1 MGDYVLKVCKFI
13 PLYFKNAICNI
24 PAKNYVAVLQC
35 ISIQLPFSEQ
45 TSSCYP
51 RLNKEKEKA
60 LSKSRAQ
67 NNI

>member
-1 MGDYVLKVCKFI
+1 MGDYVLKMCKFI

-35 ISIQLPFSEQ
+35 VSIQLPFSEQ

-51 RLNKEKEKA
+51 RLNKEKKSSFQEQS
-60 LSKSRAQ
+60 SK
-67 NNI
+67 

>member
-1 MGDYVLKVCKFI
+1 MGDYVLKMCEFI

-35 ISIQLPFSEQ
+35 ISVQLPFSEH

-51 RLNKEKEKA
+51 RLNIKEKKKKA
-60 LSKSRAQ
+60 LFQEQSSK
-67 NNI
+67 